1 MSTITHSVT
10 NQSELLE
17 DFNVF
22 SGDLALRASFSAQAQ
37 RHGLDLPLLVKELTD
52 FGAVIGSKEYLKHA
66 QLLDNHPPQLH
77 AFDSRGRRLDQ
88 VEFHPSWHHVMGTA
102 IANGLH
108 TAGDGHLLRAAKFLM
123 HSGIDSS
130 ALCPISMTYA
140 VAPAINANPRLAA
153 TLSKPLSSRIYDPR
167 PIAWQHKNGMTM
179 GMGMTEKQG
188 GSDVRANTTRAEF
201 NDDES
206 WRITGHKW
214 FFSAP
219 MSDAFL
225 VLAQTPSGLSCFFV
239 PSYLEDDSSG
249 SRRNA
254 IEIQR
259 LKPKLGNRGNA
270 SSEVE
275 FKGAWAQLVGD
286 EGRGISTILEMGTI
300 TRIDCALGTAGLMRQ
315 AVAQALDHTKQ
326 RQAFGKKLIDQPLMR
341 NTLADL
347 AIESEASTALAIRL
361 AATLDRPDDAHEH
374 GLRRLLTPAAKLR
387 VCKRGSAL
395 AQEAMECLGGNGY
408 VEECRMAAIYR
419 EMPLNSIWE
428 GAGNI
433 MAIDLLRGL
442 RKGAAAYAILEKE
455 FAPSRGRNVYFDAF
469 VDRWFDALKDEVAPA
484 ESQGRIIAN
493 DLAMMMQGHL
503 LLQQSSSAVAQAFCG
518 SRLNPNVAGSG
529 GLFGLLDEKVD
540 CELIVQGALP
550 R

>member
-1 MSTITHSVT
+1 MNSITHSVI
-10 NQSELLE
+10 NQSEVLE

-22 SGDLALRASFSAQAQ
+22 SGDIALCAAVTAQAQ
-37 RHGLDLPLLVKELTD
+37 RLRLDTQSLNKELTE
-52 FGAVIGSKEYLKHA
+52 FGAIIGTADYLKHA
-66 QLLDNHPPQLH
+66 QLLNGNPPQLQ

-88 VEFHPSWHHVMGTA
+88 VEFHPSWHYVMGTA
-102 IANGLH
+102 IAGGLH
-108 TAGDGHLLRAAKFLM
+108 SGSHGHLLRAAKFLM
-123 HSGIDSS
+123 HSGIESS
-130 ALCPISMTYA
+130 ALCPVSMTYA
-140 VAPAINANPRLAA
+140 VAPAIEANPALAGL
-153 TLSKPLSSRIYDPR
+153 LSRPLESRIYDPR
-167 PIAWQHKNGMTM
+167 PIAWQYKTGITM

-188 GSDVRANTTRAEF
+188 GSDVRANTTRAEPI
-201 NDDES
+201 DDGT

-225 VLAQTPSGLSCFFV
+225 VLAQTPNGLSCFFV
-239 PSYLEDDSSG
+239 PSYLNEDAG
-249 SRRNA
+249 ESRRNA
-254 IEIQR
+254 IAIQR
-259 LKPKLGNRGNA
+259 LKSKLGNRGNA

-275 FKGAWAQLVGD
+275 FNGAWAQLVGD

-315 AVAQALDHTKQ
+315 AVALALDHTSQ
-326 RQAFGKKLIDQPLMR
+326 RFAFGKKLIDQPLMR

-361 AATLDRPDDAHEH
+361 AATLDLPDDAHEQ

-387 VCKRGSAL
+387 ICKRGSTL

-408 VEECRMAAIYR
+408 VEEGRMAAIYR

-433 MAIDLLRGL
+433 MALDLLRGL
-442 RKGAAAYAILEKE
+442 RKGEAAYAVLEKE
-455 FAPSRGRNVYFDAF
+455 IAPSRGTNAYFDAF
-469 VDRWFDALKDEVAPA
+469 VDRWFTQLKDEGAPS
-484 ESQGRIIAN
+484 ESQGRVIAN
-493 DLAMMMQGHL
+493 DLALMMQGHL
-503 LLQQSSSAVAQAFCG
+503 LLQHSDGAVARAFCS
-518 SRLNPNVAGSG
+518 SRLNLAAAASG
-529 GLFGLLDEKVD
+529 AMFGLLSERVD
-540 CELIVQGALP
+540 WEAIVNRALP